1 MLVVLTRIQFTQN
14 VAYDCT
20 AVCIAELKKPQ
31 NFERA
36 ILPYAVG

>member
-1 MLVVLTRIQFTQN
+1 MWLMIVH
-14 VAYDCT
+14 T

-36 ILPYAVG
+36 ILPWDKGLILYA